1 MTNLIK
7 AVGFNTKHLPEPQNS
22 KVKINNGN
30 IVISEESEKLTSSIH
45 LINNQTVVVF
55 DKIKFDNE
63 ENNQFFFLFDKK
75 INNIEELKKED
86 LVSLLNKNDIIEA
99 VVVSNRGNSIQ
110 KKSMLEFNYR
120 NKSTKSDALILLIS
134 EHIDCNLL
142 NFPKD
147 VTNRL
152 SKPKM

>member
-7 AVGFNTKHLPEPQNS
+7 AVGFNTKHLPEPLNS

-30 IVISEESEKLTSSIH
+30 IVISEESENLISSIH
-45 LINNQTVVVF
+45 LINNQTVVFF
-55 DKIKFDNE
+55 DKTKFDNE

-99 VVVSNRGNSIQ
+99 VVISNRGNSIQ

-120 NKSTKSDALILLIS
+120 NNSTKSDSLISLIS
-134 EHIDCNLL
+134 EHIDCDLL
-142 NFPKD
+142 NFPKE
-147 VTNRL
+147 VKNRT
-152 SKPKM
+152 SKPKT

>member
-7 AVGFNTKHLPEPQNS
+7 AVGFNTKHLPEPKNS

-30 IVISEESEKLTSSIH
+30 IVVSEESENLTSSIH

-75 INNIEELKKED
+75 INNIEELTKED

-99 VVVSNRGNSIQ
+99 VVISNRGNSIQ
-110 KKSMLEFNYR
+110 KKSMLEFNYI
-120 NKSTKSDALILLIS
+120 NNSTKSNSLISLIS

-142 NFPKD
+142 NFPKE
-147 VTNRL
+147 VKNRI
-152 SKPKM
+152 SKPKT

>member
-1 MTNLIK
+1 MNISS
-7 AVGFNTKHLPEPQNS
+7 KHDKGILHY
-22 KVKINNGN
+22 KVAWD
-30 IVISEESEKLTSSIH
+30 S
-45 LINNQTVVVF
+45 
-55 DKIKFDNE
+55 
-63 ENNQFFFLFDKK
+63 
-75 INNIEELKKED
+75 
-86 LVSLLNKNDIIEA
+86 
-99 VVVSNRGNSIQ
+99 NSIQ

-152 SKPKM
+152 SKPKI

>member
-7 AVGFNTKHLPEPQNS
+7 AVGFNTKHLPEPKSS

-30 IVISEESEKLTSSIH
+30 IVISEESENLTSSIY

-75 INNIEELKKED
+75 INNIDELKKED
-86 LVSLLNKNDIIEA
+86 LVSLLNKNDIIQA
-99 VVVSNRGNSIQ
+99 VVISNRGNSIQ
-110 KKSMLEFNYR
+110 KKSMLEFNYK
-120 NKSTKSDALILLIS
+120 NNSTKSDSLISLIS

-152 SKPKM
+152 SKPKI

>member
-30 IVISEESEKLTSSIH
+30 IVISEESENLTSSIH

-75 INNIEELKKED
+75 VNNIEELKKED
-86 LVSLLNKNDIIEA
+86 LVFLLNKNDIIEA
-99 VVVSNRGNSIQ
+99 VVISNRGNSIQ
-110 KKSMLEFNYR
+110 KKSMLEFNYK
-120 NKSTKSDALILLIS
+120 NNSTKADSLISLIS

-142 NFPKD
+142 DFPKE
-147 VTNRL
+147 VKNRI
-152 SKPKM
+152 SKPKT

>member
-30 IVISEESEKLTSSIH
+30 IVISEESENLTSSIH

-75 INNIEELKKED
+75 VNNIEELKKED
-86 LVSLLNKNDIIEA
+86 LVFLLNKNDIIEA
-99 VVVSNRGNSIQ
+99 VVISNRGNSIQ

-120 NKSTKSDALILLIS
+120 NNSTKSDSLISLIS
-134 EHIDCNLL
+134 EHIDCDLL
-142 NFPKD
+142 IFPKE
-147 VTNRL
+147 VKNRV
-152 SKPKM
+152 SKPKT